1 MNSVLYLF
9 STTTLLFTS
18 VLLYEAGESTVLVIF
33 KPPFK
38 SEFVLIQTNV
48 TFMQNNAKEFVH
60 FCLSTFYFLTAIE
73 IPLLPLG
80 FGPLWL
86 PWQPVNWLAG

>member
-1 MNSVLYLF
+1 M
-9 STTTLLFTS
+9 
-18 VLLYEAGESTVLVIF
+18 
-33 KPPFK
+33 
-38 SEFVLIQTNV
+38 QTNV
-48 TFMQNNAKEFVH
+48 KSGKKEEFVH
-60 FCLSTFYFLTAIE
+60 FCLSTPFYFLTAIE